1 MGIHIYDS
9 ITLAR
14 SNEMNAGN
22 WNCLGIK
29 LEMRSDTQ
37 KKEVN
42 EFTLEWFAGFFSL
55 SADEV

>member
-1 MGIHIYDS
+1 MGIHIYNS

-42 EFTLEWFAGFFSL
+42 EFTLE
-55 SADEV
+55 